1 MQTDPRLSRNQKV
14 ALSAAMFVLAASLI
28 GLGAYASFT
37 ATTSGTQDVTAG
49 TMTVELGGFGG
60 TNRLSV
66 AATNVA
72 PGDTMQRSVDV
83 KNTGSIG
90 FSAVSLTS
98 TAAPANVLTSNA
110 TNGLQLRVD
119 KCSVPWTESGSSP
132 AFTYACSG
140 TTSTV
145 LEGGTPGSSVPVLGA
160 SRALSNLA
168 LAATDVNHL
177 RVTMTFPATADDT
190 YQGLSTTVTY
200 RFDAAQR
207 AATNR

>member
-1 MQTDPRLSRNQKV
+1 MQTDPRFSRNQKV

-60 TNRLSV
+60 NDRLSV

-83 KNTGSIG
+83 KNTGSID
-90 FSAVSLTS
+90 FSAVTLTT

-140 TTSTV
+140 TTSAV

-160 SRALSNLA
+160 SRALSNLL

-177 RVTMTFPATADDT
+177 RVTMTFPTTADDT

>member
-1 MQTDPRLSRNQKV
+1 
-14 ALSAAMFVLAASLI
+14 MFVLAASLI

-60 TNRLSV
+60 NDRLSV

-83 KNTGSIG
+83 KNTGSID
-90 FSAVSLTS
+90 FSAVTLTT

-140 TTSTV
+140 TTSAV

-160 SRALSNLA
+160 SRALSNLL
-168 LAATDVNHL
+168 LAATDVNYL
-177 RVTMTFPATADDT
+177 RVTMTFPTTADDT